1 MKDYAD
7 AMIATQGALSDAQLD
22 EVASEA
28 RNIEGVEQLTRS
40 QRIPRVI
47 WVSYHTDKVK
57 MQSILN
63 QFTKHGFKASLVD
76 M

>member
-1 MKDYAD
+1 MKNHAD
-7 AMIATQGALSDAQLD
+7 IMIATQGALSDAQLD

-28 RNIEGVEQLTRS
+28 RNIEGVEQFTRS

-47 WVSYHTDKVK
+47 WVSYNTGKVK

-63 QFTKHGFKASLVD
+63 QFSKHGFKASLIE